1 MEIKAELNH
10 LRISPRK
17 VRMVANVIKGM
28 ETDRALFEL
37 QNLVRRA
44 SMPLTKLLQSAL
56 ANARHNF
63 HIDEQMVVRDIRVD
77 GGPVQKR
84 MRPRAFGRAATIRK
98 RTSHV
103 RLVLDIK
110 DSSGTIRKKRASS
123 VPLLRD
129 VARPEDAKY
138 EASAKEQFDIHAPSN
153 SSRNKNT
160 RNFVRRIFRRKVV

>member
-17 VRMVANVIKGM
+17 VRIVANMIKGM

-37 QNLVRRA
+37 RHRVRRA
-44 SMPLTKLLQSAL
+44 SQPLIKLLQSAL

-63 HIDEQMVVRDIRVD
+63 HIDERMVVRDIRVD
-77 GGPVQKR
+77 GGAVLKR

-98 RTSHV
+98 RTSHIL
-103 RLVLDIK
+103 LVLDTK
-110 DSSGTIRKKRASS
+110 DVSGNTGKKVSS

-129 VARPEDAKY
+129 VMRLEDAKSD
-138 EASAKEQFDIHAPSN
+138 AGTRGQFNTHSLPNTPRD
-153 SSRNKNT
+153 KNA